1 MNKKDAII
9 IIEALKKMYPDAKCS
24 LDFSTPFQML
34 VSVVLS
40 AQCTDE
46 RVNKTTPSIFSKYST
61 PQDFADMDIEL
72 LEELIHPCGFYKTKA
87 KNLKRTA
94 QILVEKYDGIVPN
107 NMEDLMS
114 LPGVGRKSAN
124 VIMLEAFDL
133 PQGIAVDTHCKRIAN
148 RLGFSSE
155 SDPAKIEQDLLKVI
169 PKEYYKD
176 VNHIFIWHGRNV
188 CTSQKPKC
196 DSCKLQQYCK
206 YNKSKQKIKN
216 VIIL

>member
-1 MNKKDAII
+1 MNKKDAVKIV
-9 IIEALKKMYPDAKCS
+9 ETLKEMYPDAKCS

-206 YNKSKQKIKN
+206 FYKSNKQ
-216 VIIL
+216 L